1 MTQHIVQILS
11 QNWIDQMSTSKVKTT
26 LWQDMLKIKSTLKE
40 QKKKKD
46 KLIKS
51 LNK

>member
-1 MTQHIVQILS
+1 MAG
-11 QNWIDQMSTSKVKTT
+11 KKKKT

-40 QKKKKD
+40 RKKKQD

-51 LNK
+51 LN

>member
-1 MTQHIVQILS
+1 
-11 QNWIDQMSTSKVKTT
+11 MSTSKNKKEKT

-51 LNK
+51 LK

>member
-1 MTQHIVQILS
+1 
-11 QNWIDQMSTSKVKTT
+11 MSTSKKKT
-26 LWQDMLKIKSTLKE
+26 LWQDMLKIKSTLRD